1 MDNKRPQRKTITV
14 LLVEDN
20 PDHSLLITRG
30 LEEHPMISTIHLV
43 TDGEMALEYLFRRG
57 AYADASL
64 SPRPDLILLDLRLP
78 KVSGL
83 DVLEAIKY
91 DQVLRKVPVVVL
103 TTSSREPD
111 IARAYELHAN
121 SYLVKPLDYAGFSK
135 MLDLLGFY
143 WLGWN
148 QTPGK

>member
-1 MDNKRPQRKTITV
+1 MDDQSAQKKPITV

-30 LEEHPMISTIHLV
+30 LEGHPMVSAVHHV
-43 TDGEMALEYLFRRG
+43 SDGEKALEYLFRRG
-57 AYADASL
+57 KYQDVEL

-78 KVSGL
+78 RVSGL
-83 DVLEAIKY
+83 DVLEAIKF
-91 DQVLRKVPVVVL
+91 DQELRKVPVVVL
-103 TTSSREPD
+103 TSSSGEPD

-148 QTPGK
+148 KTPHS